1 MAVGDVVAH
10 VDATVGSYISF
21 QPAVSVG
28 VMITTTLS
36 HVSMR
41 NSVPLT
47 TQGQN
52 QITVTGVGQMKL
64 FIDNTSYLAYYSSG
78 SASSYSGLQIK

>member
-10 VDATVGSYISF
+10 VDATVGVYISF
-21 QPAVSVG
+21 QPAASVS

-47 TQGQN
+47 TQGWN
-52 QITVTGVGQMKL
+52 SITGNGVGEMKL
-64 FIDNTSYLAYYSSG
+64 FIDNTSYLAYYSSSG
-78 SASSYSGLQIK
+78 ASSYSGIQIK